1 MIDGWMKVPGGAQAA
16 TQTLQLGQ
24 TTVPDLQLLD
34 ASLQVVGELGQLL
47 HRPNVLHEDLLLG
60 GSSSSRR
67 RRRTRKRR
75 REINTR

>member
-1 MIDGWMKVPGGAQAA
+1 MDGWIVNGWLNVPGGAQAA

-24 TTVPDLQLLD
+24 TTVPNLQLLD

-60 GSSSSRR
+60 GSSSRR
-67 RRRTRKRR
+67 RRR